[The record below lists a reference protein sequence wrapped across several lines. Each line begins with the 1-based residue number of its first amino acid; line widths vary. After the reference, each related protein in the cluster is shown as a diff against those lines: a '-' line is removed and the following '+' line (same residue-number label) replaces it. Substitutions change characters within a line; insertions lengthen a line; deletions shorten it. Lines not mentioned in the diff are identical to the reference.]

1 MKILRNRFSYLQNK
15 KLSEIILISLILSN
29 LFLGETWSRFT
40 PINSLF
46 LNINEYL
53 LIFLII
59 IFLAN
64 DRNLIFGQKI
74 KIILFTLFVIYCIS
88 KNQFENLYFLFY
100 DLAPLVIF
108 YFFYLL
114 SYKKINIQ
122 NIKLFI
128 NSKSL
133 AIISLFFLL
142 DYFND
147 RKFAFKIFNNYE
159 ISINDLSQ
167 LTLMQSSAVI
177 VLLFGLNI
185 SLDKKLGSVSIF
197 LLGFFLGFAM
207 LESRLTTWAFV
218 LFLVSIVLYNKIK
231 IKHFIL
237 ILLAVN
243 VCLLI
248 PQNSIN
254 DLERGID
261 ESKLFKITLNTPSC
275 FYSNFIFLD
284 RDQICQLASQSQVN
298 ILKIKNDVKSENVIV
313 NEYCKSTFAWRLTL
327 WKSMYEYQFQSLRDI
342 LLGTGVGFSTIEK
355 VIPSDITRNC
365 YADSINQGLR
375 SGHSSIFNF
384 GFRFGLLNL
393 GLLLFT
399 IIKYLLKSNDPIF
412 NLVIMFFGFYSIFD
426 PILDSPTIAIP
437 FWILFFFLNRKGCIN
452 NE

>member
-1 MKILRNRFSYLQNK
+1 MKILKSNFSYLQNK

-29 LFLGETWSRFT
+29 LFLGETWSRFS

-53 LIFLII
+53 LIFLVI

-64 DRNLIFGQKI
+64 DRNIIFGQKT

-88 KNQFENLYFLFY
+88 KNQFENLYFLLY

-133 AIISLFFLL
+133 AAISIFFLL

-147 RKFAFKIFNNYE
+147 RKFVFEIFNNFE

-185 SLDKKLGSVSIF
+185 SLDNKLGGVSI
-197 LLGFFLGFAM
+197 LIMGFFLGFAM

-218 LFLVSIVLYNKIK
+218 LFLVSIVLYEKIK

-254 DLERGID
+254 DLERDVD
-261 ESKLFKITLNTPSC
+261 ESRLFKITLNTPSC
-275 FYSNFIFLD
+275 FYSNFIILD
-284 RDQICQLASQSQVN
+284 REQSCQLARQSQDN
-298 ILKIKNDVKSENVIV
+298 RLKIKNDVKLGNDIV
-313 NEYCKSTFAWRLTL
+313 NKYCKSTFAWRLTL

-355 VIPSDITRNC
+355 VIPSDVTSKC
-365 YADSINQGLR
+365 YTESINQGLR

-399 IIKYLLKSNDPIF
+399 VIKYLLKSNDPIF
-412 NLVIMFFGFYSIFD
+412 KLVIIFFGLYSIFD

-437 FWILFFFLNRKGCIN
+437 FWILFFFLNRKSGIN